1 MNVKQLIEELEKVED
16 KTLDINIRLTND
28 VIDSYTDTDS
38 VEDIKDHLRETNFYP
53 YLKEHIAEH
62 SWSGYDTAGQ
72 PTMFGEVLIQGG
84 E

>member
-1 MNVKQLIEELEKVED
+1 MNVKELIKELNKVKD

-38 VEDIKDHLRETNFYP
+38 VEDIKNHLRETNFYP

-62 SWSGYDTAGQ
+62 SWSGFDIDGK
-72 PTMFGEVLIQGG
+72 PTVFGEVLIQGG